1 MSFLRKTYFFGQ
13 FLQEMLGSFA
23 SVILSLP
30 LSGLGQQIPALSATF
45 GIKGKRS
52 KRPGD

>member
-45 GIKGKRS
+45 GIKGKV
-52 KRPGD
+52 